1 MDPPENVPAQ
11 PAQSSTSTK
20 RPFSEFAQDYL
31 LPTPKLVLMHTDAIV
46 DGRKALTYT
55 IAKVISI
62 VSPETK
68 PPTDDE
74 ILATVASTP
83 NTIEIYRSLGA
94 IAATP
99 TEAKEWCLR
108 HKNIMKRG
116 GAKHRTVYPEVE
128 PFLQCLRERR
138 IPVLL
143 ATSAKDTVMSLVK
156 EWGFKHLIDGVIG
169 DAHEF
174 LGNKDRF
181 AHDIK
186 TVFDP
191 WMANHDLGSDVP
203 LDMTTSDK
211 YEPAPLRPDEI
222 MVVSCCPYNLV
233 KVQELGVQTCWVKK
247 SDASIEAG
255 GETEFVVDD
264 LDGLA
269 QLIKN
274 HDPNMSETKLPNM
287 SETKVEIAEDE
298 AVPSDGHLENV
309 QEGAKEANEEVVS
322 TIDETQHEQTNE
334 PHNQVELSHV
344 KSEFKE
350 QAALVEEANAFHQEG
365 TKTATPDEDVVML
378 DVADGE
384 EPILATDAVENAA
397 AGDQTSDTDALYVYA
412 SSSDDVPNDD
422 APNKSNEAKAHEQV
436 PQYEDAQH
444 HESPQFL
451 QLPQNHE
458 SPQSPQLPQTPQ
470 MASSSPKIFSSPQ
483 MPSSQATAFLEQ
495 IPSSPPTSPQTAIS
509 PQQTSSSEQVTK
521 DKTSQQK
528 NNDTPANAARDT
540 DSPLSDIIDLSD

>member
-1 MDPPENVPAQ
+1 MDPPENAPAQPAQ
-11 PAQSSTSTK
+11 PAQSSSSTK

-31 LPTPKLVLMHTDAIV
+31 LPAPKLVLMHSDAIV
-46 DGRKALTYT
+46 DGRKGLTYT

-83 NTIEIYRSLGA
+83 NTIDIYRSLGA

-99 TEAKEWCLR
+99 AEAKEWCLR

-116 GAKHRTVYPEVE
+116 GAKHRGFYPEVE
-128 PFLQCLRERR
+128 PFLQYLRERR

-156 EWGFKHLIDGVIG
+156 QWDFKHLIDGVIG
-169 DAHEF
+169 DAHMF

-186 TVFDP
+186 TVFGP
-191 WMANHDLGSDVP
+191 WMANNDLGSDIP

-222 MVVSCCPYNLV
+222 MVVSCCPYNLI
-233 KVQELGVQTCWVKK
+233 KVQELGVQTCWVKM
-247 SDASIEAG
+247 SDASIEVG
-255 GETEFVVDD
+255 GETEFVVDN

-274 HDPNMSETKLPNM
+274 YEPKMSEIKLPNM
-287 SETKVEIAEDE
+287 SEIKTEIADDE
-298 AVPSDGHLENV
+298 AVPSGGHLEND
-309 QEGAKEANEEVVS
+309 QEGAKEASEEAAP
-322 TIDETQHEQTNE
+322 TIHETQDEQATKL
-334 PHNQVELSHV
+334 HNQIELSHV

-350 QAALVEEANAFHQEG
+350 QAALVEKAQVLHQEW
-365 TKTATPDEDVVML
+365 TKTVTPDEDVVML

-384 EPILATDAVENAA
+384 EPIIATDAVENAA
-397 AGDQTSDTDALYVYA
+397 AGDQPSDNDALYVYA
-412 SSSDDVPNDD
+412 SSSVDVPNDD
-422 APNKSNEAKAHEQV
+422 APNKANEANAHEQFS
-436 PQYEDAQH
+436 QYEDAQ
-444 HESPQFL
+444 
-451 QLPQNHE
+451 NHK
-458 SPQSPQLPQTPQ
+458 SPQLPQTPQ
-470 MASSSPKIFSSPQ
+470 MASSSPKVFYSPQ
-483 MPSSQATAFLEQ
+483 MPSSQTTAFLEQ
-495 IPSSPPTSPQTAIS
+495 IPSSPPTSPGTAIS
-509 PQQTSSSEQVTK
+509 PQQLSSSDQIPETK
-521 DKTSQQK
+521 ASHQ
-528 NNDTPANAARDT
+528 NNKSTLPNATRDT
-540 DSPLSDIIDLSD
+540 DSPLSDVIDLSD